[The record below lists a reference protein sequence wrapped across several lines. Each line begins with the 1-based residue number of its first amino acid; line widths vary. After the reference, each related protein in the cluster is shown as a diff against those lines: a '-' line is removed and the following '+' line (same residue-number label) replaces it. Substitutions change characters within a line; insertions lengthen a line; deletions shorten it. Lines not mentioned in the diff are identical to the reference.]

1 MSQEFRGGD
10 QTGENIGVVTNA
22 IDAPAILFYM
32 YCMIAKLSQ
41 FKAAGSFDFLSN
53 VLWWME
59 GEVWA
64 GWNCHA
70 MIPFWMSPLPVTD
83 RSRWINVPMFLTYW
97 VGQPRHMFTF

>member
-53 VLWWME
+53 VL
-59 GEVWA
+59 
-64 GWNCHA
+64 
-70 MIPFWMSPLPVTD
+70 
-83 RSRWINVPMFLTYW
+83 
-97 VGQPRHMFTF
+97 